1 MNLKDYELN
10 LYNELE
16 KHNLVLNEIQLSK
29 FQKYADLL
37 REWNEKMNLTAITEM
52 QEIYVKHFLDC
63 ILPSFSVEMKGSL
76 CDVGAGAGFPSIPLK
91 IAYPHLK
98 VTIVEPL
105 QKRCIF
111 LKHLIK
117 ELNLEN
123 VTIENKRSEDFAKE
137 ARESFD
143 IVSARAVANLTM
155 LSELCVPLVK
165 KDGIFLAMKGA
176 SGKEEMESA
185 KFALDLLG
193 CKLKGID
200 EYELDGAKRIN
211 LVFDKVKKT
220 PMKYPRMFA
229 KIKKEP
235 LVGNKK

>member
-10 LYNELE
+10 LYNTLKNKNVELTD
-16 KHNLVLNEIQLSK
+16 VQLSQ

-52 QEIYVKHFLDC
+52 HEIYIKHFLDC
-63 ILPSFSVEMKGSL
+63 VLPSFSVEMKGSL

-91 IAYPHLK
+91 IVYPHLH

-105 QKRCIF
+105 QKRCTF
-111 LKHLIK
+111 LKHLVK
-117 ELNLEN
+117 ELGLEN

-143 IVSARAVANLTM
+143 IVSGRAVANLTM

-176 SGKEEMESA
+176 SGKEELEQA
-185 KFALDLLG
+185 KYALNVLG
-193 CKLKGID
+193 CTLDHID
-200 EYELDGAKRIN
+200 EYELDEAKRIN
-211 LVFDKVKKT
+211 LVFNKTKKT
-220 PMKYPRMFA
+220 PPKYPRQFA

-235 LVGNKK
+235 LLGNKK

>member
-1 MNLKDYELN
+1 MNLKDYEKHLME
-10 LYNELE
+10 ELE
-16 KHNLVLNEIQLSK
+16 KRNLTLNEIQLSQ

-52 QEIYVKHFLDC
+52 HEIYTKHFLDC

-91 IAYPHLK
+91 IAYPELE

-105 QKRCIF
+105 QKRCTF

-117 ELNLEN
+117 ELGLKN
-123 VTIENKRSEDFAKE
+123 VTIENKRSEDYAKE

-155 LSELCVPLVK
+155 LSELCIPLVK
-165 KDGIFLAMKGA
+165 KDGIFLAMKGS
-176 SGKEEMESA
+176 SGLEELESA
-185 KFALDLLG
+185 KYAVSILG
-193 CKLKGID
+193 CKLRHVD
-200 EYELDGAKRIN
+200 EYELDDAKRMN
-211 LVFDKVKKT
+211 LIFDKVKKT
-220 PMKYPRMFA
+220 PAKYPRMFA

-235 LVGNKK
+235 LVEKK

>member
-16 KHNLVLNEIQLSK
+16 KHNLVLTEIQLSQ

-52 QEIYVKHFLDC
+52 HEIYVKHFLDC

-91 IAYPHLK
+91 IAYPHLE

-105 QKRCIF
+105 QKRCTF
-111 LKHLIK
+111 LKHLVK
-117 ELNLEN
+117 ELGLEN

-165 KDGIFLAMKGA
+165 KEGIFLAMKGA
-176 SGKEEMESA
+176 SGNEEMKSA
-185 KFALDLLG
+185 QFALDVLG
-193 CKLKGID
+193 CKLKCVD

>member
-16 KHNLVLNEIQLSK
+16 KHNLVLTEIQLSQ

-52 QEIYVKHFLDC
+52 HEIYVKHFLDC

-91 IAYPHLK
+91 IAYPHLE

-105 QKRCIF
+105 QKRCTF
-111 LKHLIK
+111 LKHLVK
-117 ELNLEN
+117 ELGLEN

-165 KDGIFLAMKGA
+165 KEGIFLAMKGA
-176 SGKEEMESA
+176 SGNEEMKSA
-185 KFALDLLG
+185 QFALDVLG
-193 CKLKGID
+193 CKLKCVD

-220 PMKYPRMFA
+220 PIKYPRIFA

>member
-16 KHNLVLNEIQLSK
+16 KHNLVLTEIQLSQ

-52 QEIYVKHFLDC
+52 HEIYVKHFLDC

-91 IAYPHLK
+91 IAYPHLE

-105 QKRCIF
+105 QKRCTF
-111 LKHLIK
+111 LKHL
-117 ELNLEN
+117 
-123 VTIENKRSEDFAKE
+123 TIENKRSEDFAKE

-165 KDGIFLAMKGA
+165 KEGIFLAMKGA
-176 SGKEEMESA
+176 SGNEEMKSA
-185 KFALDLLG
+185 QFALDVLG
-193 CKLKGID
+193 CKLKCVD

-220 PMKYPRMFA
+220 PIKYPRIFA

>member
-1 MNLKDYELN
+1 MNLKEYELN
-10 LYNELE
+10 LYNELN
-16 KHNLVLNEIQLSK
+16 KRNLVLNEVQLSQ

-37 REWNEKMNLTAITEM
+37 REWNEKMNLTAIT
-52 QEIYVKHFLDC
+52 QIDEIYTKHFLDC
-63 ILPSFSVEMKGSL
+63 ILPSFTVEMKGSL

-91 IAYPHLK
+91 IAYPDLK

-105 QKRCIF
+105 AKRCTF
-111 LKHLIK
+111 LKCLVK
-117 ELNLEN
+117 ELGLKD
-123 VTIENKRSEDFAKE
+123 VTIENKRSEDYAKE

-155 LSELCVPLVK
+155 LSELCIPLVK

-176 SGKEEMESA
+176 SGNEEMDLA
-185 KFALDLLG
+185 NFAIATLG
-193 CKLKGID
+193 CKLNHID
-200 EYELDGAKRIN
+200 EYDLDGAKRIN

>member
-16 KHNLVLNEIQLSK
+16 KHNLVLTEIQLSQ

-52 QEIYVKHFLDC
+52 HEIYVKHFLDC

-105 QKRCIF
+105 QKRCTF
-111 LKHLIK
+111 LKHLVK
-117 ELNLEN
+117 ELGLEN

-143 IVSARAVANLTM
+143 IVSARAVSNLTM

-165 KDGIFLAMKGA
+165 KEGIFLAMKGA
-176 SGKEEMESA
+176 SGNEEMKSA
-185 KFALDLLG
+185 QFALDVLG
-193 CKLKGID
+193 CKLKCVD

>member
-16 KHNLVLNEIQLSK
+16 KHNLVLTEIQLSQ

-52 QEIYVKHFLDC
+52 HEIYVKHFLDC

-91 IAYPHLK
+91 IAYPHLE

-105 QKRCIF
+105 QKRCTF
-111 LKHLIK
+111 LKHLVK
-117 ELNLEN
+117 ELGLEN

-137 ARESFD
+137 ARENFD

-165 KDGIFLAMKGA
+165 KEGIFLAMKGA
-176 SGKEEMESA
+176 SGNEEMKSA
-185 KFALDLLG
+185 QFALDVLG
-193 CKLKGID
+193 CKLKCVD